1 MRIAG
6 RLTPEVRDAIDA
18 LVQVPEGGR
27 RSELFEFKQYP
38 PEANAAALL
47 AHLGKLDRLRSLGV
61 SQIDL
66 TGIGTVLVQELA
78 QLTRRYDADDLKRFT
93 PSKRYAL
100 VACFLTEAR
109 KTLLDQTVA
118 LNDQYL
124 TTMCRRSRNAFETR
138 HREFR
143 RRVKKG
149 LETLLTAVEI
159 LVDPRQP
166 RATLLDVL
174 DRQIDRAA
182 LCSAR
187 DDCREFQRLEERGY
201 VAELDARYAY
211 LRRYLPSFF
220 DLPFEG
226 ETGAEPLLEGLSLVR
241 ALNRGER
248 NELPLESPTGFI
260 PAAWRAAAKRE
271 KGATDRHLWEI
282 ALALAVRDALRS
294 GDLYLPESRR
304 HVSFWNLLTEEA
316 PVWDVEN
323 QVLASMGLPSGFV
336 SFFDVIGGVA
346 AFCA

>member
-1 MRIAG
+1 M
-6 RLTPEVRDAIDA
+6 
-18 LVQVPEGGR
+18 
-27 RSELFEFKQYP
+27 
-38 PEANAAALL
+38 
-47 AHLGKLDRLRSLGV
+47 
-61 SQIDL
+61 
-66 TGIGTVLVQELA
+66 
-78 QLTRRYDADDLKRFT
+78 
-93 PSKRYAL
+93 
-100 VACFLTEAR
+100 ACFLTEAR

-174 DRQIDRAA
+174 DRQIDLAA
-182 LCSAR
+182 LFAAR

-226 ETGAEPLLEGLSLVR
+226 ATGAEPLLEGLSLVR
-241 ALNRGER
+241 A
-248 NELPLESPTGFI
+248 
-260 PAAWRAAAKRE
+260 
-271 KGATDRHLWEI
+271 
-282 ALALAVRDALRS
+282 
-294 GDLYLPESRR
+294 
-304 HVSFWNLLTEEA
+304 
-316 PVWDVEN
+316 
-323 QVLASMGLPSGFV
+323 
-336 SFFDVIGGVA
+336 
-346 AFCA
+346 